1 MNKVIA
7 ALDGLNIS
15 ESTVDFAAYLAKHFN
30 AHIVATFLEDITYHQ
45 PRQEHKHLFTEWSEV
60 EKIGEEEEAVRKTA
74 LHKIQSRF
82 NNEGIKYNIHE
93 DKIIAIQ
100 SLLNESYYA
109 DMVVIGAHEKFSNW
123 DKSEPSHFIKELLAG
138 TDCPVILVPNVF
150 TPIQKI
156 IFCYDG
162 SPASIYAIKQFGY
175 LFTVLPDQQIE
186 ILMVTENKHSNHFPN
201 QQYLKEL
208 LKQKYSVVL
217 QSVIKDSDT
226 QKGIVEYLQTQ
237 GSNCMIVLGAYQ
249 RSTFSRW
256 LNQSIADKL
265 ISTLNVPIFIAHK

>member
-7 ALDGLNIS
+7 ALDALNIS
-15 ESTVDFAAYLAKHFN
+15 ESTIDCAAYLAKHFN

-45 PRQEHKHLFTEWSEV
+45 PRHEHKHLFTEWSDV
-60 EKIGEEEEAVRKTA
+60 EKISEEEEQVRKKE
-74 LHKIQSRF
+74 LHNIQTRF
-82 NNEGIKYNIHE
+82 NKEGIKYNIHQ
-93 DKIIAIQ
+93 DRIIAIQ

-109 DMVVIGAHEKFSNW
+109 DMIVIGAHEKFSNW
-123 DKSEPSHFIKELLAG
+123 DKSDPSHFIKELLAG
-138 TDCPVILVPNVF
+138 TDCPVMLVPKVF
-150 TPIQKI
+150 IPVEKF

-175 LFTVLPDQQIE
+175 LFSLLPEHQVE
-186 ILMVTENKHSNHFPN
+186 ILMVTDNIHSNHFPN
-201 QQYLKEL
+201 QHYLKEL

-226 QKGIVEYLQTQ
+226 QKGMTEYLKNQS
-237 GSNCMIVLGAYQ
+237 SNCMVVLGAYQ

-256 LNQSIADKL
+256 LNQSIADSL
-265 ISTLNVPIFIAHK
+265 VATLNIPIFIAHK

>member
-1 MNKVIA
+1 
-7 ALDGLNIS
+7 
-15 ESTVDFAAYLAKHFN
+15 
-30 AHIVATFLEDITYHQ
+30 
-45 PRQEHKHLFTEWSEV
+45 
-60 EKIGEEEEAVRKTA
+60 
-74 LHKIQSRF
+74 
-82 NNEGIKYNIHE
+82 
-93 DKIIAIQ
+93 
-100 SLLNESYYA
+100 
-109 DMVVIGAHEKFSNW
+109 
-123 DKSEPSHFIKELLAG
+123 
-138 TDCPVILVPNVF
+138 
-150 TPIQKI
+150 
-156 IFCYDG
+156 
-162 SPASIYAIKQFGY
+162 
-175 LFTVLPDQQIE
+175 
-186 ILMVTENKHSNHFPN
+186 MVTDNKHSNHFPN

>member
-15 ESTVDFAAYLAKHFN
+15 ESSVDYAAYLAKNFN
-30 AHIVATFLEDITYHQ
+30 AYIVATFLEDITYHQ
-45 PRQEHKHLFTEWSEV
+45 PRHEHKHLFTEWSEV
-60 EKIGEEEEAVRKTA
+60 EKLSEEEEEVRKTA

-82 NNEGIKYNIHE
+82 NKEGIKYNIHQ
-93 DKIIAIQ
+93 DKIVAIQ

-123 DKSEPSHFIKELLAG
+123 DKSDPSHFIKELLAG
-138 TDCPVILVPNVF
+138 SDCPVMLVPEVF
-150 TPIQKI
+150 TPIEKF

-162 SPASIYAIKQFGY
+162 SPSSIYAIKQFGY
-175 LFTVLPDQQIE
+175 LFSVLPKHQVE
-186 ILMVTENKHSNHFPN
+186 ILMVTDDQHSNHFPN
-201 QQYLKEL
+201 QHYLKEL

-217 QSVIKDSDT
+217 QSVIKNSDT
-226 QKGIVEYLQTQ
+226 QKGMIDYLKTQ
-237 GSNCMIVLGAYQ
+237 SSNCMVVIGAYQ

-256 LNQSIADKL
+256 LNQSIADTL
-265 ISTLNVPIFIAHK
+265 ISSLNIPIFIAHK